1 MNNPVNI
8 FQQFL
13 SMGPNPQM
21 IQQALFQQ
29 NPQMQ
34 VIYNQM
40 QQSGLSPVQFV
51 MQYARQNNIPM
62 KLEHG
67 ISFVSGFSP
76 SIFQQIM
83 SGKTA
88 MDLMYEVLNQ
98 KRYEVIC

>member
-13 SMGPNPQM
+13 SMGSNPQM

-40 QQSGLSPVQFV
+40 MQSGLPPMQFV
-51 MQYARQNNIPM
+51 MQYARQNNIDPNTINNM
-62 KLEHG
+62 YNQMRG
-67 ISFVSGFSP
+67 MIP
-76 SIFQQIM
+76 QQ
-83 SGKTA
+83 
-88 MDLMYEVLNQ
+88 N
-98 KRYEVIC
+98 RY

>member
-1 MNNPVNI
+1 MNNNPLGI

-51 MQYARQNNIPM
+51 MQYARQNNIDTNVINNMYNQMRGMIP
-62 KLEHG
+62 
-67 ISFVSGFSP
+67 
-76 SIFQQIM
+76 QQ
-83 SGKTA
+83 T
-88 MDLMYEVLNQ
+88 NNF
-98 KRYEVIC
+98 RY

>member
-40 QQSGLSPVQFV
+40 VQSGLPPIQFV
-51 MQYARQNNIPM
+51 MQYAKQNNINPDM
-62 KLEHG
+62 INNMYNQMRG
-67 ISFVSGFSP
+67 MIP
-76 SIFQQIM
+76 QQ
-83 SGKTA
+83 T
-88 MDLMYEVLNQ
+88 
-98 KRYEVIC
+98 RY

>member
-1 MNNPVNI
+1 MNNNPLGM

-40 QQSGLSPVQFV
+40 VQSGLPPMQFI
-51 MQYARQNNIPM
+51 MQYARQNNIPIQPEM
-62 KLEHG
+62 LNSMYNQMRG
-67 ISFVSGFSP
+67 MVP
-76 SIFQQIM
+76 QQ
-83 SGKTA
+83 KP
-88 MDLMYEVLNQ
+88 NNF
-98 KRYEVIC
+98 

>member
-40 QQSGLSPVQFV
+40 MQSGLPPMQFV
-51 MQYARQNNIPM
+51 MQYARQNNIDPNIINNM
-62 KLEHG
+62 YNQMRG
-67 ISFVSGFSP
+67 MIP
-76 SIFQQIM
+76 QQ
-83 SGKTA
+83 
-88 MDLMYEVLNQ
+88 N
-98 KRYEVIC
+98 RY

>member
-1 MNNPVNI
+1 MNNNPLGM

-13 SMGPNPQM
+13 TMGPNPQI

-51 MQYARQNNIPM
+51 MQYARQNNINPDM
-62 KLEHG
+62 INNMYNQMRG
-67 ISFVSGFSP
+67 MIP
-76 SIFQQIM
+76 QQ
-83 SGKTA
+83 T
-88 MDLMYEVLNQ
+88 
-98 KRYEVIC
+98 RY

>member
-40 QQSGLSPVQFV
+40 MQSGLPPMQFV
-51 MQYARQNNIPM
+51 MQYARQNNIDPNM
-62 KLEHG
+62 INNMYNQMRG
-67 ISFVSGFSP
+67 MIP
-76 SIFQQIM
+76 QQ
-83 SGKTA
+83 
-88 MDLMYEVLNQ
+88 Y
-98 KRYEVIC
+98 RY

>member
-1 MNNPVNI
+1 MNNNPLGM

-40 QQSGLSPVQFV
+40 MQSGLSPVQFV
-51 MQYARQNNIPM
+51 MQYAKQNNINPNVINNM
-62 KLEHG
+62 YNQMRG
-67 ISFVSGFSP
+67 MIP
-76 SIFQQIM
+76 QQPNN
-83 SGKTA
+83 
-88 MDLMYEVLNQ
+88 L
-98 KRYEVIC
+98 RY

>member
-1 MNNPVNI
+1 MNNNPLGM

-40 QQSGLSPVQFV
+40 IQSGLSPVQFV
-51 MQYARQNNIPM
+51 MQYAKQNNIDPNM
-62 KLEHG
+62 INNMYNQMMG
-67 ISFVSGFSP
+67 MVP
-76 SIFQQIM
+76 QQ
-83 SGKTA
+83 TP
-88 MDLMYEVLNQ
+88 NNF
-98 KRYEVIC
+98 RY

>member
-40 QQSGLSPVQFV
+40 VQSGLPPMQFV
-51 MQYARQNNIPM
+51 MQYARQNNIDPNM
-62 KLEHG
+62 INNMYNQMRG
-67 ISFVSGFSP
+67 MIP
-76 SIFQQIM
+76 QQ
-83 SGKTA
+83 
-88 MDLMYEVLNQ
+88 N
-98 KRYEVIC
+98 RY

>member
-1 MNNPVNI
+1 MNNNPVNI

-40 QQSGLSPVQFV
+40 MQSGLPPIQFV
-51 MQYARQNNIPM
+51 MQYAKQNNINPDM
-62 KLEHG
+62 INNMYNQMRG
-67 ISFVSGFSP
+67 MIP
-76 SIFQQIM
+76 QQ
-83 SGKTA
+83 T
-88 MDLMYEVLNQ
+88 
-98 KRYEVIC
+98 RY

>member
-1 MNNPVNI
+1 MNNNPLGM

-51 MQYARQNNIPM
+51 MQYAKQNNIDANIINNMYNQMRGMIP
-62 KLEHG
+62 
-67 ISFVSGFSP
+67 
-76 SIFQQIM
+76 QQ
-83 SGKTA
+83 T
-88 MDLMYEVLNQ
+88 NNF
-98 KRYEVIC
+98 RY

>member
-1 MNNPVNI
+1 MNNNPLGM

-40 QQSGLSPVQFV
+40 MQSGLSPVQFV
-51 MQYARQNNIPM
+51 MQYARQNNINTNVINNMYNQMRGMIP
-62 KLEHG
+62 
-67 ISFVSGFSP
+67 
-76 SIFQQIM
+76 QQ
-83 SGKTA
+83 SNN
-88 MDLMYEVLNQ
+88 L
-98 KRYEVIC
+98 RY

>member
-1 MNNPVNI
+1 MNNNPLGM

-51 MQYARQNNIPM
+51 MQYARQNNIDTNVINNMYNQMRGMIP
-62 KLEHG
+62 
-67 ISFVSGFSP
+67 
-76 SIFQQIM
+76 QQ
-83 SGKTA
+83 T
-88 MDLMYEVLNQ
+88 NNF
-98 KRYEVIC
+98 RY

>member
-1 MNNPVNI
+1 MNNNPLGM

-51 MQYARQNNIPM
+51 MQYAKQNNINPNVINNM
-62 KLEHG
+62 YNQMMG
-67 ISFVSGFSP
+67 MIP
-76 SIFQQIM
+76 QQ
-83 SGKTA
+83 
-88 MDLMYEVLNQ
+88 NPNNF
-98 KRYEVIC
+98 RY

>member
-1 MNNPVNI
+1 MNNNPLGM

-51 MQYARQNNIPM
+51 MQYARQNNIDPNM
-62 KLEHG
+62 VNNMYNQMRG
-67 ISFVSGFSP
+67 MIP
-76 SIFQQIM
+76 QQ
-83 SGKTA
+83 
-88 MDLMYEVLNQ
+88 NNNF
-98 KRYEVIC
+98 RY

>member
-40 QQSGLSPVQFV
+40 MQSGLPPIQFV
-51 MQYARQNNIPM
+51 MQYAKQNNINPDM
-62 KLEHG
+62 INSMYNQMRG
-67 ISFVSGFSP
+67 MIP
-76 SIFQQIM
+76 QQ
-83 SGKTA
+83 T
-88 MDLMYEVLNQ
+88 
-98 KRYEVIC
+98 RY

>member
-40 QQSGLSPVQFV
+40 MQSGLPPMQFV
-51 MQYARQNNIPM
+51 MQYARQNNIDPNM
-62 KLEHG
+62 INNMYNQMRG
-67 ISFVSGFSP
+67 MIP
-76 SIFQQIM
+76 QQ
-83 SGKTA
+83 
-88 MDLMYEVLNQ
+88 N
-98 KRYEVIC
+98 RY

>member
-40 QQSGLSPVQFV
+40 MQSGLPPMQFV
-51 MQYARQNNIPM
+51 MQYARQNNIDPNMVNQMYNQM
-62 KLEHG
+62 KG
-67 ISFVSGFSP
+67 MI
-76 SIFQQIM
+76 
-83 SGKTA
+83 
-88 MDLMYEVLNQ
+88 
-98 KRYEVIC
+98 RY